1 MAKRNK
7 KKDDQDD
14 ATAAAL
20 AKAFWKAA
28 LPEVEPAPRRRG
40 LTMDEFLEIFDE

>member
-1 MAKRNK
+1 MAKAK

-28 LPEVEPAPRRRG
+28 TPKGEPAKPRR
-40 LTMDEFLEIFDE
+40 LDLDEFLEIFDE